1 LRQGR
6 GPRPERAG
14 ARPTDQRPART
25 PLATLLGFDF
35 GTKKIGVAVGQTV
48 TGTASPLTT
57 LRHRGDK
64 PDWAAIEALIHE
76 WRPEAA
82 VLGLPHNMD
91 DTEEETLAEPVRRFA
106 RQLEGRFA
114 VPVHLVDERLTT
126 IAAER
131 ALGPARGGGRGSRR
145 RAGDAVDAY
154 AAKLILETWLG
165 EPRR

>member
-1 LRQGR
+1 
-6 GPRPERAG
+6 
-14 ARPTDQRPART
+14 
-25 PLATLLGFDF
+25 LATLLGFDF

-57 LRHRGDK
+57 LRHRGHK
-64 PDWAAIEALIHE
+64 PDWAAIEALMLE
-76 WRPEAA
+76 WRPQAA

-126 IAAER
+126 RAAEQ
-131 ALGPARGGGRGSRR
+131 ALGLRTQARR
-145 RAGDAVDAY
+145 RQRGQRETDAIDAY

-165 EPRR
+165 EPRP